1 MPGKMKEC
9 NICFTVMRSDNL
21 RRHMRCHQNGGT
33 LPFLSDKNKT
43 SDLRIETPIPTRLD
57 EADNE
62 TDSNSDESLSE
73 ISEIN
78 EPIPARLDKVT
89 SDSSEAALQSL
100 IAHEKMELLKLLEEF
115 VEVVDKEDENK
126 LIELEKLLDDFF
138 ISKTKNSGLR
148 GPKWETL
155 PKVHG
160 QLDSLINS
168 KIPRTELIKAKILA
182 ENLDKKQHI
191 FQEIQQGIKNG
202 QVDDTLNRL
211 QYQVM
216 GSNMLDKIKKLD
228 EMNFENIAAIIN
240 SGLPVNFD

>member
-1 MPGKMKEC
+1 
-9 NICFTVMRSDNL
+9 MRSDNL

-33 LPFLSDKNKT
+33 LPFLPDKNKT
-43 SDLRIETPIPTRLD
+43 SDLRIETPIPTHLD
-57 EADNE
+57 EADNETDNE

-100 IAHEKMELLKLLEEF
+100 IAREKMELLKLLEEF

-126 LIELEKLLDDFF
+126 LIELEKLLNDFF
-138 ISKTKNSGLR
+138 ISKIKYSEEI

-155 PKVHG
+155 PKVHS
-160 QLDSLINS
+160 QLDGLKYS
-168 KIPRTELIKAKILA
+168 KLPRSELMKAKMLVN
-182 ENLDKKQHI
+182 NLDKKRHI

-211 QYQVM
+211 RYQM
-216 GSNMLDKIKKLD
+216 IGSNMFDKIKELD

-240 SGLPVNFD
+240 SGLHVNFD

>member
-57 EADNE
+57 EKDNE

-78 EPIPARLDKVT
+78 EPIPAHKVT
-89 SDSSEAALQSL
+89 SDEDALQSL
-100 IAHEKMELLKLLEEF
+100 IAREKMELLKLLEEF
-115 VEVVDKEDENK
+115 VEVVDKEDESK
-126 LIELEKLLDDFF
+126 LIELEKLLNDFF
-138 ISKTKNSGLR
+138 INKIKYSEEI

-155 PKVHG
+155 PKVHS
-160 QLDSLINS
+160 QLDGLKYS
-168 KIPRTELIKAKILA
+168 KIPRSELEKAKMLVN
-182 ENLDKKQHI
+182 NLDKKRHI

-211 QYQVM
+211 RYQM
-216 GSNMLDKIKKLD
+216 IGSNMFDKIKELD
-228 EMNFENIAAIIN
+228 EMNFGNIAAIIN
-240 SGLPVNFD
+240 SGLPVNLD

>member
-1 MPGKMKEC
+1 M
-9 NICFTVMRSDNL
+9 VMRSDNL

-57 EADNE
+57 ETDNE

-73 ISEIN
+73 NNSISEID
-78 EPIPARLDKVT
+78 EPIPARLT
-89 SDSSEAALQSL
+89 SDSNESALQSL
-100 IAHEKMELLKLLEEF
+100 IAREKMELLKLLEEF

-126 LIELEKLLDDFF
+126 LIELERLFEE
-138 ISKTKNSGLR
+138 I

-155 PKVHG
+155 PKVHS
-160 QLDSLINS
+160 QLDRLKDS

-202 QVDDTLNRL
+202 QVDNTLNRL

-216 GSNMLDKIKKLD
+216 GSNMWDKIRKLD